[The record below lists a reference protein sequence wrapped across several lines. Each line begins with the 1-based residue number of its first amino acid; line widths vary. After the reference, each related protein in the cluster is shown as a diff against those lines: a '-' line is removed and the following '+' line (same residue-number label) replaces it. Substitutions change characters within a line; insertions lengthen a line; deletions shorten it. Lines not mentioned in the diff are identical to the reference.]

1 MTINCV
7 TRILW
12 AKYFVTLLNL
22 KTEKCIEKNVLAAR
36 VDLLHVSGVAV
47 ESKRCCG
54 FKFPTSKRCCGNKL
68 NKCIVLLLFLLIMHL
83 DH

>member
-7 TRILW
+7 TRIPW

-22 KTEKCIEKNVLAAR
+22 KTEQCIEKNVLAAR

-54 FKFPTSKRCCGNKL
+54 FKFPTSKRCGNKF

>member
-1 MTINCV
+1 MY
-7 TRILW
+7 R
-12 AKYFVTLLNL
+12 K
-22 KTEKCIEKNVLAAR
+22 KNVLAAR

-54 FKFPTSKRCCGNKL
+54 FKFPTSKQCCGNKL
-68 NKCIVLLLFLLIMHL
+68 NKYIVLLLFLLIMHL